1 MLGRGPL
8 LGQTH
13 DVVGAIILA
22 VVLVVV
28 FPVVVAL
35 SGAGA
40 AGILGFFLKKEGEAA
55 NEGSELIELNR

>member
-1 MLGRGPL
+1 V
-8 LGQTH
+8 GQ
-13 DVVGAIILA
+13 DVGVIGAIVLA

-40 AGILGFFLKKEGEAA
+40 AGILGFFLKDDADKRH
-55 NEGSELIELNR
+55 EGSELLDLN

>member
-1 MLGRGPL
+1 VRV
-8 LGQTH
+8 GQNQ
-13 DVVGAIILA
+13 VVIGAIVLA

-40 AGILGFFLKKEGEAA
+40 AGILGFFLKGDAEKRH
-55 NEGSELIELNR
+55 EGSELLDLNR